1 MQGLLGVLGG
11 MGPLATVDFFK
22 KLVEETQAQRDQD
35 HIPVIVHSLPA
46 IPCRSTAIMLEGES
60 PLPLLLEGL
69 VRLKQSNVE
78 CIVVPCN
85 TAHFWYGELCKASKV
100 PILHIVDAVRDE
112 LERRG
117 ARPARL
123 GLMCTESTLATRIY
137 QDRMA
142 GEGIEFFANRPDE
155 REQLVTAA
163 IDLVK
168 QGKPREAGHLAEQA
182 VRLLLDRGVETPV
195 LACTE
200 LPVALEAIG
209 SPLIEHCI
217 DASRALAR
225 AAVAWSMERR
235 TAVALGSQDLRSR
248 GRCLS
253 E

>member
-11 MGPLATVDFFK
+11 MGPLATVDFFR
-22 KLVEETQAQRDQD
+22 KLVEETEAQRDQD
-35 HIPVIVHSLPA
+35 HIPVIVHSLPS
-46 IPCRSTAIMLEGES
+46 IPCRTTAIMRDGES
-60 PLPLLLEGL
+60 PLPLLLDGL
-69 VRLKQSNVE
+69 ARLKQAQVE
-78 CIVVPCN
+78 CIAVPCN
-85 TAHFWYGELCKASKV
+85 TAHYWYGDLCKASNV

-112 LERRG
+112 LERYDV
-117 ARPARL
+117 RPQRL

-137 QDRMA
+137 QDRLA
-142 GEGIEFFANRPDE
+142 GEGYEFFANRPQE
-155 REQLVTAA
+155 REQLVTGA

-168 QGKPREAGHLAEQA
+168 QGKPREAGLLVEQA
-182 VRLLLDRGVETPV
+182 VRLLLDRNVEVPV

-235 TAVALGSQDLRSR
+235 ASMAMAMGDARNR

-253 E
+253 